1 MILVSIVSD
10 AFFSDS
16 QAYSKVSFHPT
27 ANHLFTAANKWAFLF
42 VFTNAAVQGELIPSI
57 KFLINHP
64 SANID
69 LFGVCI
75 LQLVGQICIYLVV
88 ANFKQHIYPL
98 ISTVRKIFTILLS
111 ILVYGHPMTIHQWF
125 AMVLVFGG
133 MAYEFVDEVNS
144 HEKHNKEKH
153 ARKIEVVEDDTKL
166 D

>member
-1 MILVSIVSD
+1 M
-10 AFFSDS
+10 
-16 QAYSKVSFHPT
+16 
-27 ANHLFTAANKWAFLF
+27 
-42 VFTNAAVQGELIPSI
+42 IPSI
-57 KFLINHP
+57 KFLFTHP
-64 SANID
+64 AANFD

-111 ILVYGHPMTIHQWF
+111 ILVFGHPMTIHQWF

-144 HEKHNKEKH
+144 HEKQNKEKAIH
-153 ARKIEVVEDDTKL
+153 KL
-166 D
+166 

>member
-1 MILVSIVSD
+1 MILVSIISD

-16 QAYSKVSFHPT
+16 QAFSKVTFHPT

-42 VFTNAAVQGELIPSI
+42 VFVNAIVQNELIPSVN
-57 KFLINHP
+57 FLINHP
-64 SANID
+64 TAIID
-69 LFGVCI
+69 LLGVCC

-111 ILVYGHPMTIHQWF
+111 ILVFGHPMTIHQWF

-144 HEKHNKEKH
+144 HEKKNKAKGVKE
-153 ARKIEVVEDDTKL
+153 AEVPDEGTTP
-166 D
+166 